1 MGYMGAKK
9 YIKRLFDDVV
19 EFTLKSKGALVI
31 VGPKWCGKS
40 TTANRYAKTII
51 DLMPL
56 ETRHEF
62 IELAKI
68 SPSNFL
74 NYGPKPILIDEWQHV
89 SFIWDQVKYEVDKT
103 GEFGQYILTGSVTD
117 KTRSEVDDESSRH
130 TGNGRIIRKMM
141 RTLSLYETG
150 DSNGTVSIL
159 DLKNG
164 KFKNAMSQKDI
175 NDYAYYICRGGWPVA
190 IGKARDVSLAQARDY
205 YEVVVADDIFSLKD
219 IPLKRDEQKARR
231 LLRSYARNVSIAAS
245 DTTLRDDMAGGDES
259 FDKDVFAKYLNALRN
274 LYVIEELPAWNPNLR
289 SKTAIRTKGTRHF
302 TDPSIGAAALGITP
316 EGIFK
321 DITTFGLLFESLVV
335 HDLRVYADT
344 IGARV
349 YKYRDSKKREAD
361 AVIQFNDGTW
371 ALVEVKLGGEA
382 DIVQAANNLIKIADD
397 IDWNRSGKPAF
408 LMVVTKNKVAYQMEN
423 GVYVVPLCCLRN

>member
-1 MGYMGAKK
+1 MSEDGY
-9 YIKRLFDDVV
+9 IQRIFDRVV

-40 TTANRYAKTII
+40 TTAKRYAKTVI

-56 ETRHEF
+56 ESRNEF

-68 SPSNFL
+68 SPTNFL
-74 NYGPKPILIDEWQHV
+74 NYGPKPILVDEWQHV

-117 KTRSEVDDESSRH
+117 KNSRETEVGASRH

-141 RTLSLYETG
+141 RTMSLYETG
-150 DSNGTVSIL
+150 DSNGAVSLL

-164 KFKNAMSQKDI
+164 NFSNAMSKKDI
-175 NDYAYYICRGGWPVA
+175 NDYAYYVCRGGWPIA
-190 IGKARDVSLAQARDY
+190 IGKERDIALAQARDY
-205 YEVVVADDIFSLKD
+205 YEVVVTDDIFSLKD
-219 IPLKRDEQKARR
+219 IPLRRDEQKARK
-231 LLRSYARNVSIAAS
+231 LMRSYARNVSIPAA
-245 DTTLRDDMAGGDES
+245 DTTLLSDCMGSDET

-289 SKTAIRTKGTRHF
+289 SQTAIRTKETRHF

-321 DITTFGLLFESLVV
+321 DITTFGFLFESLVV
-335 HDLRVYADT
+335 HDLRVYADA

-361 AVIQFNDGTW
+361 AVLQFNDGTW
-371 ALVEVKLGGEA
+371 ALIEVKLGGDA
-382 DIVQAANNLIKIADD
+382 DIKKAADNLVKIADD
-397 IDWNRSGKPAF
+397 IDYEKTGTPAF
-408 LMVVTKNKVAYQMEN
+408 LMVVTKNKVAYQMDN
-423 GVYVVPLCCLRN
+423 GVYVVPLCCLKD

>member
-1 MGYMGAKK
+1 MSEDGY
-9 YIKRLFDDVV
+9 IQRIFDRVV

-40 TTANRYAKTII
+40 TTAKRYAKTVI

-56 ETRHEF
+56 ESRNEF

-68 SPSNFL
+68 SPTNFL
-74 NYGPKPILIDEWQHV
+74 NYGPKPILVDEWQHV

-117 KTRSEVDDESSRH
+117 KNSRETEVGASRH

-141 RTLSLYETG
+141 RTMSLYETG
-150 DSNGTVSIL
+150 DSNGAVSLL

-164 KFKNAMSQKDI
+164 NFSNAMSKKDI
-175 NDYAYYICRGGWPVA
+175 NDYAYYVCRGGWPIA
-190 IGKARDVSLAQARDY
+190 IGKERDIALAQARDY
-205 YEVVVADDIFSLKD
+205 YEVVVTDDIFSLKD
-219 IPLKRDEQKARR
+219 IPLRRDEQKARK
-231 LLRSYARNVSIAAS
+231 LMRSYARNVSIPAA
-245 DTTLRDDMAGGDES
+245 DTTLLSDCRGSDET
-259 FDKDVFAKYLNALRN
+259 FDKDVFAKYLSALRN

-289 SKTAIRTKGTRHF
+289 SQTTIRTKETRHF

-321 DITTFGLLFESLVV
+321 DITTFGFLFESLVV
-335 HDLRVYADT
+335 HDLRVYADA

-361 AVIQFNDGTW
+361 AVLQFNDGTW
-371 ALVEVKLGGEA
+371 ALIEVKLGGDA
-382 DIVQAANNLIKIADD
+382 DIKKAADNLVKIADD
-397 IDWNRSGKPAF
+397 IDYEKTGKPAF
-408 LMVVTKNKVAYQMEN
+408 LMVVTKNKVAYQMDN
-423 GVYVVPLCCLRN
+423 GVYVVPLCCLKD

>member
-1 MGYMGAKK
+1 MGEKE
-9 YIKRLFDDVV
+9 YISRLFDRTV

-40 TTANRYAKTII
+40 TTANRYARTVI

-56 ETRHEF
+56 ESRNEF

-68 SPSNFL
+68 SPEHFL

-117 KTRSEVDDESSRH
+117 KNRTELDDESSRH

-141 RTLSLYETG
+141 RTMSLYETG
-150 DSNGTVSIL
+150 DSNGTVSL
-159 DLKNG
+159 QDLKDG
-164 KFKNAMSQKDI
+164 KFSKAMSKKDI
-175 NDYAYYICRGGWPVA
+175 NDYAYYVCRGGWPVA
-190 IGKARDVSLAQARDY
+190 IGKDRDVSLAQARDY
-205 YEVVVADDIFSLKD
+205 FEVVVTDDIFSLKD
-219 IPLKRDEQKARR
+219 IPLKRDEQKARK
-231 LLRSYARNVSIAAS
+231 LMRSYARNVSIAAA
-245 DTTLRDDMAGGDES
+245 DTTLLEDCAGSDET
-259 FDKDVFAKYLNALRN
+259 FDKDVFAKYLNVLRN

-289 SKTAIRTKGTRHF
+289 SQTAIRTKETRHF

-335 HDLRVYADT
+335 HDLRVYADA
-344 IGARV
+344 IGAHV

-361 AVIQFNDGTW
+361 AVLQFADGSW
-371 ALVEVKLGGEA
+371 ALIEVKLGGEDDIRKAA
-382 DIVQAANNLIKIADD
+382 DNLMKIADD
-397 IDWNRSGKPAF
+397 IDHERTGKPAF
-408 LMVVTKNKVAYQMEN
+408 LMVVTKNKVAYRMEN
-423 GVYVVPLCCLRN
+423 GVYVVPLCCLKD

>member
-1 MGYMGAKK
+1 MSKQK
-9 YIKRLFDDVV
+9 YVNRLFDGIV
-19 EFTLKSKGALVI
+19 EFSLKSKGALVI

-40 TTANRYAKTII
+40 TTAKRYAKTVI

-56 ETRHEF
+56 DSRNEY

-68 SPSNFL
+68 SPTNFL

-117 KTRSEVDDESSRH
+117 KVRNDPEYESGRH

-141 RTLSLYETG
+141 RTMSLYETG
-150 DSNGTVSIL
+150 DSNGAVSL
-159 DLKNG
+159 LERKNG
-164 KFKNAMSQKDI
+164 KFTQAMSKKDI

-190 IGKARDVSLAQARDY
+190 IGKDRDVALAQARDY
-205 YEVVVADDIFSLKD
+205 YEVVVTDDIFSLKD
-219 IPLKRDEQKARR
+219 VPLRKDEQKARK
-231 LLRSYARNVSIAAS
+231 LMRSYARNVSIAAT
-245 DTTLRDDMAGGDES
+245 DATLRDGCASGDES

-289 SKTAIRTKGTRHF
+289 SRTAIRTKDTRHF

-344 IGARV
+344 IGAHV
-349 YKYRDSKKREAD
+349 YKYRDSKRREAD
-361 AVIQFNDGTW
+361 AVIQFNDGSW
-371 ALVEVKLGGEA
+371 ALIEVKLGGED
-382 DIVQAANNLIKIADD
+382 DIKTASENLIRIAND
-397 IDWNRSGKPAF
+397 IDQEKTGKPAF
-408 LMVVTKNKVAYQMEN
+408 LMVVTKNKVAYRMEN
-423 GVYVVPLCCLRN
+423 GVYVVPLCCLKN

>member
-1 MGYMGAKK
+1 MSEDGY
-9 YIKRLFDDVV
+9 IQRIFDRVV
-19 EFTLKSKGALVI
+19 EFTLRSKGALVI

-40 TTANRYAKTII
+40 TTAKRYAKTVI

-56 ETRHEF
+56 ESRNEF

-68 SPSNFL
+68 SPTNFL
-74 NYGPKPILIDEWQHV
+74 NYGPKPILVDEWQHV

-117 KTRSEVDDESSRH
+117 KNSRETEVGASRH

-141 RTLSLYETG
+141 RTMSLYETG
-150 DSNGTVSIL
+150 DSNGAVSLL

-164 KFKNAMSQKDI
+164 NFSNAMSKKDI
-175 NDYAYYICRGGWPVA
+175 NDYAYYVCRGGWPIA
-190 IGKARDVSLAQARDY
+190 IGKERDIALAQARDY
-205 YEVVVADDIFSLKD
+205 YEVVVTDDIFSLKD
-219 IPLKRDEQKARR
+219 IPLRRDEQKARK
-231 LLRSYARNVSIAAS
+231 LMRSYARNVSIPAA
-245 DTTLRDDMAGGDES
+245 DTTLLSDCMGSDET

-289 SKTAIRTKGTRHF
+289 SQTTIRTKETRHF

-321 DITTFGLLFESLVV
+321 DITTFGFLFESLVV
-335 HDLRVYADT
+335 HDLRVYADA

-361 AVIQFNDGTW
+361 AVLQFNDGTW
-371 ALVEVKLGGEA
+371 ALIEVKLGGDA
-382 DIVQAANNLIKIADD
+382 DIKKAADNLVKIADD
-397 IDWNRSGKPAF
+397 IDYEKTGKPAF
-408 LMVVTKNKVAYQMEN
+408 LMVVTKNKVAYQMDN
-423 GVYVVPLCCLRN
+423 GVYVVPLCCLKD

>member
-1 MGYMGAKK
+1 MSEDGY
-9 YIKRLFDDVV
+9 IQRIFDRVV

-40 TTANRYAKTII
+40 TTAKRYAKTVI
-51 DLMPL
+51 DLMSL
-56 ETRHEF
+56 ESRDEF

-68 SPSNFL
+68 SPTNFL
-74 NYGPKPILIDEWQHV
+74 NYGPKPILVDEWQHV

-117 KTRSEVDDESSRH
+117 KNSRETEVGASRH

-141 RTLSLYETG
+141 RTMSLYETG
-150 DSNGTVSIL
+150 DSNGAVSLL

-164 KFKNAMSQKDI
+164 NFSNAMSKKDI
-175 NDYAYYICRGGWPVA
+175 NDYAYYVCRGGWPIA
-190 IGKARDVSLAQARDY
+190 IGKERDIALAQARDY
-205 YEVVVADDIFSLKD
+205 YEVVVTDDIFSLKD
-219 IPLKRDEQKARR
+219 IPLRRDEQKARK
-231 LLRSYARNVSIAAS
+231 LMRSYARNVSIPAA
-245 DTTLRDDMAGGDES
+245 DTTLLSDCMGSDET

-289 SKTAIRTKGTRHF
+289 SQTAIRTKETRHF

-321 DITTFGLLFESLVV
+321 DITTFGFLFESLVV
-335 HDLRVYADT
+335 HDLRVYADA

-361 AVIQFNDGTW
+361 AVLQFNDGTW
-371 ALVEVKLGGEA
+371 ALIEVKLGGDA
-382 DIVQAANNLIKIADD
+382 DIKKAADNLVKIADD
-397 IDWNRSGKPAF
+397 IDYEKTGKPAF
-408 LMVVTKNKVAYQMEN
+408 LMVVTKNKVAYQMDN
-423 GVYVVPLCCLRN
+423 GVYVVPLCCLKD

>member
-1 MGYMGAKK
+1 MIENNYLP
-9 YIKRLFDDVV
+9 RLFDGIV

-40 TTANRYAKTII
+40 TTARRYAKTVI

-56 ETRHEF
+56 ESRNEF
-62 IELAKI
+62 IELAKV

-74 NYGPKPILIDEWQHV
+74 NYGPKPLLVDEWQHV
-89 SFIWDQVKYEVDKT
+89 SFIWDQVKYEVDNT

-117 KTRSEVDDESSRH
+117 KTRLDMDDESGRH

-150 DSNGTVSIL
+150 DSNGTVSLL

-164 KFKNAMSQKDI
+164 KFTTAISKKDI

-190 IGKARDVSLAQARDY
+190 IGKERDVALAQARDY
-205 YEVVVADDIFSLKD
+205 YEVVVTDDIFSLKD
-219 IPLKRDEQKARR
+219 IPLKKDEQKARK
-231 LLRSYARNVSIAAS
+231 LMRSYARNVSIAAMN
-245 DTTLRDDMAGGDES
+245 TTLRDDMTGGDET

-289 SKTAIRTKGTRHF
+289 SRAAIRIKETRHF

-349 YKYRDSKKREAD
+349 YKYRDSKRREAD
-361 AVIQFNDGTW
+361 AVIQFNDGSW
-371 ALVEVKLGGEA
+371 ALIEVKLGGED
-382 DIVQAANNLIKIADD
+382 DIKAASENLIKIADD
-397 IDWNRSGKPAF
+397 IDWDKTGKPAF
-408 LMVVTKNKVAYQMEN
+408 LMVVTKNKVAYRMDN
-423 GVYVVPLCCLRN
+423 GVYVVPLCCLKN

>member
-1 MGYMGAKK
+1 MSEDGY
-9 YIKRLFDDVV
+9 IQRIFDRVV

-40 TTANRYAKTII
+40 TTAKRYAKTVI

-56 ETRHEF
+56 ESRNEF

-68 SPSNFL
+68 SPTNFL
-74 NYGPKPILIDEWQHV
+74 NYGPKPILVDEWQHV

-117 KTRSEVDDESSRH
+117 KNSRETEVGASRH

-141 RTLSLYETG
+141 RTMSLYETG
-150 DSNGTVSIL
+150 DSNGAVSLL

-164 KFKNAMSQKDI
+164 NFSNAMSKKDI
-175 NDYAYYICRGGWPVA
+175 NDYAYYVCRGGWPIA
-190 IGKARDVSLAQARDY
+190 IGKERDIALAQARDY
-205 YEVVVADDIFSLKD
+205 YEVVVTDDIFSLKD
-219 IPLKRDEQKARR
+219 IPLRRDEQKARK
-231 LLRSYARNVSIAAS
+231 LMRSYARNVSIPAA
-245 DTTLRDDMAGGDES
+245 DTTLLSDCMGSDET

-289 SKTAIRTKGTRHF
+289 SQTAIRTKETRHF

-321 DITTFGLLFESLVV
+321 DITTFGFLFESLVV
-335 HDLRVYADT
+335 HDLRVYADA

-361 AVIQFNDGTW
+361 AVLQFNDGTW
-371 ALVEVKLGGEA
+371 ALIEVKLGGDA
-382 DIVQAANNLIKIADD
+382 DIKKAADNLVKIADD
-397 IDWNRSGKPAF
+397 IDYEKTGKPAF
-408 LMVVTKNKVAYQMEN
+408 LMVVTKNKVAYQMDN
-423 GVYVVPLCCLRN
+423 GVYVVPLCCLKD

>member
-1 MGYMGAKK
+1 MSEDGY
-9 YIKRLFDDVV
+9 IQRIFDRVV

-40 TTANRYAKTII
+40 TTAKRYAKTVI
-51 DLMPL
+51 DLMSL
-56 ETRHEF
+56 ESRDEF

-68 SPSNFL
+68 SPTNFL
-74 NYGPKPILIDEWQHV
+74 NYGPKPILVDEWQHV

-117 KTRSEVDDESSRH
+117 KNSRETEVGASRH

-141 RTLSLYETG
+141 RTMSLYETG
-150 DSNGTVSIL
+150 DSNGAVSLL

-164 KFKNAMSQKDI
+164 NFSNAMSKKDI
-175 NDYAYYICRGGWPVA
+175 NDYAYYVCRGGWPIA
-190 IGKARDVSLAQARDY
+190 IGKERDIALAQARDY
-205 YEVVVADDIFSLKD
+205 YEVVVTDDIFSLKD
-219 IPLKRDEQKARR
+219 IPLRRDEQKARK
-231 LLRSYARNVSIAAS
+231 LMRSYARNVSIPAA
-245 DTTLRDDMAGGDES
+245 DTTLLSDCMGSDET

-289 SKTAIRTKGTRHF
+289 SQTAIRTKKTRHF

-321 DITTFGLLFESLVV
+321 DITTFGFLFESLVV
-335 HDLRVYADT
+335 HDLRVYADA

-361 AVIQFNDGTW
+361 AVLQFNDGTW
-371 ALVEVKLGGEA
+371 ALIEVKLGGDA
-382 DIVQAANNLIKIADD
+382 DIKKAADNLVKIADD
-397 IDWNRSGKPAF
+397 IDYEKTGKPAF
-408 LMVVTKNKVAYQMEN
+408 LMVVTKNKVAYQMDN
-423 GVYVVPLCCLRN
+423 GVYVVPLCCLKD

>member
-1 MGYMGAKK
+1 MSDDK
-9 YIKRLFDDVV
+9 YLPRLFDRIV
-19 EFTLKSKGALVI
+19 EFALKSKGALVI

-40 TTANRYAKTII
+40 TTAKRYAKTVI

-56 ETRHEF
+56 ESRNEF
-62 IELAKI
+62 IELAKV

-74 NYGPKPILIDEWQHV
+74 NYGPKPILVDEWQHV

-117 KTRSEVDDESSRH
+117 KTRSDPDDESSRH

-150 DSNGTVSIL
+150 DSNGEVSLL

-164 KFKNAMSQKDI
+164 KFAPAMSKKDI
-175 NDYAYYICRGGWPVA
+175 NDYAYYVCRGGWPVA
-190 IGKARDVSLAQARDY
+190 IGKDRDVALAQARDY
-205 YEVVVADDIFSLKD
+205 YEVVVTDDIFSLKD
-219 IPLKRDEQKARR
+219 IPLKKDEQKARK
-231 LLRSYARNVSIAAS
+231 LMRSYARNVSIAAA
-245 DTTLRDDMAGGDES
+245 DTTLRENISGSDDT

-289 SKTAIRTKGTRHF
+289 SRTAIRTKETRHF

-335 HDLRVYADT
+335 HDLRIYADT

-349 YKYRDSKKREAD
+349 YKYRDSKRREAD
-361 AVIQFNDGTW
+361 AVVQFSDGSW
-371 ALVEVKLGGEA
+371 ALIEVKLGGED
-382 DIVQAANNLIKIADD
+382 DIKTAAENLLKIADD
-397 IDWNRSGKPAF
+397 IDWDKTGKPAF
-408 LMVVTKNKVAYQMEN
+408 LMVVTKNKVAYRMDN
-423 GVYVVPLCCLRN
+423 GVYVVPLCCLKN

>member
-1 MGYMGAKK
+1 MERK
-9 YIKRLFDDVV
+9 YIKRLFDETVA
-19 EFTLKSKGALVI
+19 FALKSKGALVI

-40 TTANRYAKTII
+40 TTANRYAKTVI

-56 ETRHEF
+56 ETRRDY

-68 SPSNFL
+68 SPSTFL

-89 SFIWDQVKYEVDKT
+89 SFIWDQIKYEVDQA

-117 KTRSEVDDESSRH
+117 KYRNDMEDGSSRH

-150 DSNGTVSIL
+150 ESSGAVSLL
-159 DLKNG
+159 DLKEGRFTPAVSN
-164 KFKNAMSQKDI
+164 KTVY
-175 NDYAYYICRGGWPVA
+175 DYAYYICRGGWPLA
-190 IGKARDVSLAQARDY
+190 INIDREVSLAQAADY
-205 YEVVVADDIFSLKD
+205 YEVVVTDDIFSLKD
-219 IPLKRDEQKARR
+219 IPLRKDEQKARK
-231 LLRSYARNVSIAAS
+231 LMRSYARNVSIAAS
-245 DTTLRDDMAGGDES
+245 DETLREDCASSDES
-259 FDKDVFAKYLNALRN
+259 FDKDVFSKYLNALRN

-289 SKTAIRTKGTRHF
+289 SKTAIRAKETRHF

-349 YKYRDSKKREAD
+349 YKYRDGRKREAD
-361 AVIQFNDGTW
+361 AVIQFRDGSW
-371 ALVEVKLGGEA
+371 ALIEVKLGGE
-382 DIVQAANNLIKIADD
+382 DD
-397 IDWNRSGKPAF
+397 ILQASKNLLSIAGDIDEEKTGKPAF
-408 LMVVTKNKVAYQMEN
+408 LMVVTKNKVAYRMKN
-423 GVYVVPLCCLRN
+423 GVYAVPLCCLKP

>member
-1 MGYMGAKK
+1 MSEKK
-9 YIKRLFDDVV
+9 YLPRLFDGIV

-40 TTANRYAKTII
+40 TTANRYAKTVI

-56 ETRHEF
+56 ETRHDF
-62 IELAKI
+62 VELAKI
-68 SPSNFL
+68 SPTNFL

-103 GEFGQYILTGSVTD
+103 GDFGQYILTGSVTD
-117 KTRSEVDDESSRH
+117 KTRTDMDDESSKH

-150 DSNGTVSIL
+150 DSNGAVSLL

-164 KFKNAMSQKDI
+164 KFSQAISKKDI
-175 NDYAYYICRGGWPVA
+175 NDYAYFICRGGWPVA
-190 IGKARDVSLAQARDY
+190 IGKDREIALAQARDY
-205 YEVVVADDIFSLKD
+205 YEVVVTDDIFSLKD
-219 IPLKRDEQKARR
+219 IPLKRDEQRARK
-231 LLRSYARNVSIAAS
+231 LMRSYARNVSIAAT
-245 DTTLRDDMAGGDES
+245 DTTLRDDVTGGDET

-289 SKTAIRTKGTRHF
+289 SRTAIRTKETRHF

-349 YKYRDSKKREAD
+349 YKYRDSKRREAD
-361 AVIQFNDGTW
+361 AVLQFNDGSW
-371 ALVEVKLGGEA
+371 ALIEVKLGGEEDIRIAA
-382 DIVQAANNLIKIADD
+382 DNLIKIADD
-397 IDWNRSGKPAF
+397 IDWEKTGKPAF
-408 LMVVTKNKVAYQMEN
+408 LMVITKNKVAYRMDN
-423 GVYVVPLCCLRN
+423 GVYVVPLCCLKN

>member
-1 MGYMGAKK
+1 MSEQQ
-9 YIKRLFDDVV
+9 YISRLFDGII

-31 VGPKWCGKS
+31 VGPKWCGKT
-40 TTANRYAKTII
+40 TTAKRYAKTII

-56 ETRHEF
+56 ESRHDF

-68 SPSNFL
+68 SPATFL

-89 SFIWDQVKYEVDKT
+89 SFIWDQVKYEIDKT
-103 GEFGQYILTGSVTD
+103 GDFGQYILTGSVTD
-117 KTRSEVDDESSRH
+117 KIQADRDDESSRH

-141 RTLSLYETG
+141 RTMSLYEAG
-150 DSNGTVSIL
+150 DSNGTVSLL

-164 KFKNAMSQKDI
+164 KFSQAMSQKDI

-190 IGKARDVSLAQARDY
+190 IGKDRDISLAQAKDY
-205 YEVVVADDIFSLKD
+205 YEVVVTDDIFSLKD
-219 IPLKRDEQKARR
+219 IPLKRDEQKARK
-231 LLRSYARNVSIAAS
+231 LMRSYARNVSIAAT
-245 DTTLRDDMAGGDES
+245 DTTLRDDCASSDES

-289 SKTAIRTKGTRHF
+289 SKTAIRTKETRHF

-335 HDLRVYADT
+335 HDLRIYADS
-344 IGARV
+344 IGAHV

-361 AVIQFNDGTW
+361 AVIQFNDGSW
-371 ALVEVKLGGEA
+371 ALIEVKLGNED
-382 DIVQAANNLIKIADD
+382 DINKASENLIRIASD
-397 IDWNRSGKPAF
+397 IDQEKTGKPAF

-423 GVYVVPLCCLRN
+423 GVYVVPLCCLKN

>member
-1 MGYMGAKK
+1 MAKK
-9 YIKRLFDDVV
+9 TYINRLFDGIM
-19 EFTLKSKGALVI
+19 EFTLKSKGAMVI

-40 TTANRYAKTII
+40 TTANRYAKTVI

-56 ETRHEF
+56 ETRHDF

-68 SPSNFL
+68 SPTNFL

-103 GEFGQYILTGSVTD
+103 GDFGQYILTGSVTD
-117 KTRSEVDDESSRH
+117 KTRSEVDEESSRH

-141 RTLSLYETG
+141 RTLSLYESG
-150 DSNGTVSIL
+150 DSNGSVSL
-159 DLKNG
+159 QDLKNG
-164 KFKNAMSQKDI
+164 KFSQAMCKNDI

-190 IGKARDVSLAQARDY
+190 IGKERDVSLAQARDY
-205 YEVVVADDIFSLKD
+205 YEVVVTDDIFSLKD
-219 IPLKRDEQKARR
+219 IPLKRDEQRARK
-231 LLRSYARNVSIAAS
+231 LMRSYARNVSIAAT
-245 DTTLRDDMAGGDES
+245 DTTLRDDCAGADET

-289 SKTAIRTKGTRHF
+289 SRTAIRTKETRHF

-321 DITTFGLLFESLVV
+321 DITTFGLLFKSLVV

-349 YKYRDSKKREAD
+349 YKYRDSKRREAD
-361 AVIQFNDGTW
+361 AVIQFNDGSW
-371 ALVEVKLGGEA
+371 ALIEVKLGGEE
-382 DIVQAANNLIKIADD
+382 DIKQASENLIRIADD
-397 IDWNRSGKPAF
+397 IDYEKSGKPAF

-423 GVYVVPLCCLRN
+423 GVYVVPLGCLKN

>member
-1 MGYMGAKK
+1 MGEKE
-9 YIKRLFDDVV
+9 YISRLFDRTV

-40 TTANRYAKTII
+40 TTANRYARTVI
-51 DLMPL
+51 DLMSL
-56 ETRHEF
+56 ESRNEF

-68 SPSNFL
+68 SPEHFL

-117 KTRSEVDDESSRH
+117 KNRTELDDESSRH

-141 RTLSLYETG
+141 RTMSLYETG
-150 DSNGTVSIL
+150 DSNGTVSL
-159 DLKNG
+159 QDLKDG
-164 KFKNAMSQKDI
+164 KFSKAMSKKDI
-175 NDYAYYICRGGWPVA
+175 NDYAYYVCRGGWPVA
-190 IGKARDVSLAQARDY
+190 IGKDRDVSLAQARDY
-205 YEVVVADDIFSLKD
+205 FEVVVTDDIFSLKD
-219 IPLKRDEQKARR
+219 IPLKRDEQKARK
-231 LLRSYARNVSIAAS
+231 LMRSYARNVSIAAA
-245 DTTLRDDMAGGDES
+245 DTTLLEDCAGSDET
-259 FDKDVFAKYLNALRN
+259 FDKDVFAKYLNVLRN

-289 SKTAIRTKGTRHF
+289 SQTAIRTKETRHF

-335 HDLRVYADT
+335 HDLRVYADA
-344 IGARV
+344 IGAHV

-361 AVIQFNDGTW
+361 AVLQFADGSW
-371 ALVEVKLGGEA
+371 ALIEVKLGGEDDIRKAA
-382 DIVQAANNLIKIADD
+382 DNLMKIADD
-397 IDWNRSGKPAF
+397 IDHERTGKPAF
-408 LMVVTKNKVAYQMEN
+408 LMVVTKNKVAYRMEN
-423 GVYVVPLCCLRN
+423 GVYVVPLCCLKD

>member
-1 MGYMGAKK
+1 MGEKE
-9 YIKRLFDDVV
+9 YISRLFDGIV
-19 EFTLKSKGALVI
+19 EFALKSKGALVI

-40 TTANRYAKTII
+40 TTAKRYAKTII
-51 DLMPL
+51 DLMSL
-56 ETRHEF
+56 ESRNEY

-68 SPSNFL
+68 SPANFL
-74 NYGPKPILIDEWQHV
+74 NYGPKPILVDEWQHV
-89 SFIWDQVKYEVDKT
+89 SFVWDQVKYEVDKT

-117 KTRSEVDDESSRH
+117 KSRTETDEESSRH

-141 RTLSLYETG
+141 RTMSLFETG
-150 DSNGTVSIL
+150 DSNGAVSL
-159 DLKNG
+159 QDLKNG
-164 KFKNAMSQKDI
+164 RFSQAVSKKDI

-190 IGKARDVSLAQARDY
+190 IGKDRDVSLAQARDY
-205 YEVVVADDIFSLKD
+205 YEVVVTDDIFSLKD
-219 IPLKRDEQKARR
+219 IPLKKDEQKARK
-231 LLRSYARNVSIAAS
+231 LMRSYARNVSIAAA
-245 DTTLRDDMAGGDES
+245 DATLLEDCVGGDDT

-289 SKTAIRTKGTRHF
+289 SQTAIRTKEARHF

-335 HDLRVYADT
+335 HDLRVYADA

-361 AVIQFNDGTW
+361 AVLQFADGSW
-371 ALVEVKLGGEA
+371 ALIEVKLGGEDDIRKAA
-382 DIVQAANNLIKIADD
+382 DNLIKISND
-397 IDWNRSGKPAF
+397 IDSERTGKPAF
-408 LMVVTKNKVAYQMEN
+408 LMVVTKNKVAYRMEN
-423 GVYVVPLCCLRN
+423 GVYVVPLCCLKN

>member
-1 MGYMGAKK
+1 MDYMGAKK

-205 YEVVVADDIFSLKD
+205 YEVVVTDDIFSLKD

-289 SKTAIRTKGTRHF
+289 SKTAIRTKETRHF

>member
-1 MGYMGAKK
+1 MSEKK
-9 YIKRLFDDVV
+9 YLPRLFDGIV

-40 TTANRYAKTII
+40 TTANRYAKTVI

-56 ETRHEF
+56 ETRHDF

-68 SPSNFL
+68 SPTNFL

-103 GEFGQYILTGSVTD
+103 GDFGQYILTGSVTD
-117 KTRSEVDDESSRH
+117 KTRTDMDDESSKH

-150 DSNGTVSIL
+150 DSNGAVSLL

-164 KFKNAMSQKDI
+164 KFSQAISKKDI
-175 NDYAYYICRGGWPVA
+175 NDYAYFICRGGWPVA
-190 IGKARDVSLAQARDY
+190 IGKDREIALAQARDY
-205 YEVVVADDIFSLKD
+205 YEVVATDDIFSLKD
-219 IPLKRDEQKARR
+219 IPLKRDEQRARK
-231 LLRSYARNVSIAAS
+231 LMRSYARNVSIAAT
-245 DTTLRDDMAGGDES
+245 DTTLRDDVTGGDET

-289 SKTAIRTKGTRHF
+289 SRTAIRKKETRHF

-349 YKYRDSKKREAD
+349 YKYRDSKRREAD
-361 AVIQFNDGTW
+361 AVLQFNDGSW
-371 ALVEVKLGGEA
+371 ALIEVKLGGEEDIRIAA
-382 DIVQAANNLIKIADD
+382 DNLIKIADD
-397 IDWNRSGKPAF
+397 IDLEKTGKPAF
-408 LMVVTKNKVAYQMEN
+408 LMVITKNKVAYRMDN
-423 GVYVVPLCCLRN
+423 GVYVVPLGCLKN

>member
-1 MGYMGAKK
+1 MNDRP
-9 YIKRLFDDVV
+9 YINRLFDGILD
-19 EFTLKSKGALVI
+19 FSLKSKGAVVI

-40 TTANRYAKTII
+40 TTANRYANTVI

-56 ETRHEF
+56 ESRHDF

-117 KTRSEVDDESSRH
+117 KTRFDADEESSRH

-141 RTLSLYETG
+141 RTMSLYETG
-150 DSNGTVSIL
+150 DSNGTVSLL

-164 KFKNAMSQKDI
+164 IFSQAMSKKDI
-175 NDYAYYICRGGWPVA
+175 NDYAFYICRGGWPVA
-190 IGKARDVSLAQARDY
+190 IGQDRDVSLAQARDY
-205 YEVVVADDIFSLKD
+205 YEVVVTDDIFSLKD
-219 IPLKRDEQKARR
+219 IPLKRDEQKARK
-231 LLRSYARNVSIAAS
+231 LMRSYARNVSIAAA
-245 DTTLRDDMAGGDES
+245 DTTLRDDCTGGDET

-289 SKTAIRTKGTRHF
+289 SQTAVRTRETRHF

-321 DITTFGLLFESLVV
+321 DITTFGLLFESLVI
-335 HDLRVYADT
+335 HDLRIYADT

-361 AVIQFNDGTW
+361 AVIQFRDGSW
-371 ALVEVKLGGEA
+371 ALIEVKLGGEDDIIKAA
-382 DIVQAANNLIKIADD
+382 DNLIKIAED
-397 IDWNRSGKPAF
+397 IDWKKSGKPAF
-408 LMVVTKNKVAYQMEN
+408 LMVVTKNKVAYRMEN
-423 GVYVVPLCCLRN
+423 GVYVVPLCCLKN

>member
-1 MGYMGAKK
+1 MSEDGY
-9 YIKRLFDDVV
+9 IQRIFDRVV

-40 TTANRYAKTII
+40 TTAKRYAKTVI

-56 ETRHEF
+56 ESRNEF

-68 SPSNFL
+68 SPTNFL
-74 NYGPKPILIDEWQHV
+74 NYGPKPILVDEWQHV

-117 KTRSEVDDESSRH
+117 KNSRETEVGASRH

-141 RTLSLYETG
+141 RTMSLYETG
-150 DSNGTVSIL
+150 DSNGAVSLL

-164 KFKNAMSQKDI
+164 NFSNAMSKKDI
-175 NDYAYYICRGGWPVA
+175 NDYAYYVCRGGWPIA
-190 IGKARDVSLAQARDY
+190 IGKERDIALAQARDY
-205 YEVVVADDIFSLKD
+205 YEVVVTDDIFSLKD
-219 IPLKRDEQKARR
+219 IPLRRDEQKARK
-231 LLRSYARNVSIAAS
+231 LMRSYARNVSIPAA
-245 DTTLRDDMAGGDES
+245 DTTLLSDCMGSDET

-289 SKTAIRTKGTRHF
+289 SRTTIRTKETRHF

-321 DITTFGLLFESLVV
+321 DITTFGFLFESLVV
-335 HDLRVYADT
+335 HDLRVYADA

-361 AVIQFNDGTW
+361 AVLQFNDGTW
-371 ALVEVKLGGEA
+371 ALIEVKLGGDA
-382 DIVQAANNLIKIADD
+382 DIKKAADNLVKIADD
-397 IDWNRSGKPAF
+397 IDYEKTGKPAF
-408 LMVVTKNKVAYQMEN
+408 LMVVTKNKVAYQMDN
-423 GVYVVPLCCLRN
+423 GVYVVPLCCLKD